1 MVLEVKIMLPLGN
14 YNVGGGMK
22 QTSGEMEMFYVL
34 IWLVVTWVY
43 LYLKFHWAVQ
53 LRFVNFIEVMQ

>member
-1 MVLEVKIMLPLGN
+1 MLPLGN
-14 YNVGGGMK
+14 YNVRGGMK

-43 LYLKFHWAVQ
+43 LYLKFH
-53 LRFVNFIEVMQ
+53 